1 MTAYSISSPTHS
13 PLGIVVVAPRYCPN
27 TGRSDWAFGQEHSQG
42 NWGRVK
48 LAAATMKGTTS
59 HFTRFGATLGSNPGQ
74 RTAAGTDNETVP
86 ADESPRATCVF
97 CEIVAGR
104 EPASVVYSDAGIIA
118 FMDLHPINAGHLL
131 VVPRAHAARLADL
144 DERLGAAM
152 FAAGQRLAGAIRR
165 SGLPCQGVN
174 LFVADGEVAGQ
185 EVMHMHLHVLPRT
198 PGDGFRIER
207 GSAITTRA
215 ELDQGAA
222 LVRDGLHRAD

>member
-1 MTAYSISSPTHS
+1 MRA
-13 PLGIVVVAPRYCPN
+13 
-27 TGRSDWAFGQEHSQG
+27 
-42 NWGRVK
+42 
-48 LAAATMKGTTS
+48 
-59 HFTRFGATLGSNPGQ
+59 
-74 RTAAGTDNETVP
+74 VP

-118 FMDLHPINAGHLL
+118 FMDLRPINAGHLL
-131 VVPRAHAARLADL
+131 VVPRGHAARLANL

-152 FAAGQRLAGAIRR
+152 FGVGQRLAGAIRR

-185 EVMHMHLHVLPRT
+185 EVMHVHLHVLPRI

-207 GSAITTRA
+207 GSETTGRA
-215 ELDQGAA
+215 ELDQAAA
-222 LVRDGLHRAD
+222 LVKGGLDRAD